1 MEDFLLF
8 LIALLTQLQFLL
20 KAGEEKQTFTN
31 PPQVWHCVRRS
42 VTGLQNYLLSLN
54 ILLT

>member
-8 LIALLTQLQFLL
+8 LVTLLTQLQFLL
-20 KAGEEKQTFTN
+20 NAGEEKHTFTN
-31 PPQVWHCVRRS
+31 LPQVWHCVRRS

-54 ILLT
+54 TLLT